1 MSGKEMKK
9 LIDSDKLFE
18 STTVPLIDLVNSAHK
33 FKVPEFQR
41 DYDWKTGEKAR
52 FINYLQTFMK
62 L

>member
-1 MSGKEMKK
+1 MKK

-41 DYDWKTGEKAR
+41 DYDWKTGEKGEATAP
-52 FINYLQTFMK
+52 IGECHNILK
-62 L
+62 LL